1 MKSTKAM
8 PCRLARFHRG
18 VEEHRQVILG
28 ETKDSL
34 PGLAEL
40 PDQAQVD
47 GGELTALADEPGFQ
61 VLGIRLAWLVVG
73 RGSARGRNWV
83 SRSR

>member
-1 MKSTKAM
+1 VQFRPFSQQ
-8 PCRLARFHRG
+8 
-18 VEEHRQVILG
+18 HRQVILG